1 MIALVPP
8 FLFGPSPS
16 MWSAPGAI
24 IYPHV
29 VTVLTHAWYG
39 VKEASL
45 TSSANTGED
54 SQRSTPPAPDELARW
69 LLVYEAGVK
78 KSPEELAAAGER
90 AYLQLRKRLV
100 VLLGA
105 TGFDALWARGM
116 HLAKPKF
123 HSGDDPAA
131 NESFPIQAAHADG
144 LHAAVSGHDSVV
156 IEHNLV
162 IVFASF
168 ITLLFRFIGEELGL
182 RFIRQIWPE
191 LRLDAAAS
199 REEEATQ

>member
-1 MIALVPP
+1 
-8 FLFGPSPS
+8 
-16 MWSAPGAI
+16 
-24 IYPHV
+24 
-29 VTVLTHAWYG
+29 VTVLTARVLQ

-45 TSSANTGED
+45 TSSANKGEG
-54 SQRSTPPAPDELARW
+54 SQRPTPPAPDELARW
-69 LLVYEAGVK
+69 LLAYEAGAK

-90 AYLQLRKRLV
+90 AYLQLRKRLA

-105 TGFDALWARGM
+105 TGFDAMWARAM

-123 HSGDDPAA
+123 RSEDDTAA
-131 NESFPIQAAHADG
+131 NESFPTQASRADR
-144 LHAAVSGHDSVV
+144 LHAAVSGHGSDAVQ
-156 IEHNLV
+156 HNLV

-191 LRLDAAAS
+191 LPLDAAAS
-199 REEEATQ
+199 HAEEVTQ